1 MPKITLPDN
10 SVRKFDKPIS
20 VNELA
25 EEIGAGLAKATVA
38 GKIDGIR
45 VDASELILEDSKVE
59 ILTADSEEGLEVVR
73 HSCAHL
79 LAHALK
85 QIYPD
90 IKLAIGP
97 TISDGFYYDVL
108 LDHKINEKDLEK
120 IEAYKEKNEI
130 EEKIINGL
138 YDDLNTPKVIAELN
152 MLTNGINNA
161 DVKTKQKI
169 KFNLLEIGKIFG
181 ILQENP
187 DTWLGY
193 GQSKNIN
200 QDTIERLIKDRNEAR
215 RNKNFDMADEIRK
228 KLKEEGVEIEDTS
241 EGTIWRS
248 I

>member
-25 EEIGAGLAKATVA
+25 EDIGAGLAKATVA

-120 IEAYKEKNEI
+120 IEKRMKKLA
-130 EEKIINGL
+130 EENYEVVREVVTKAKA
-138 YDDLNTPKVIAELN
+138 T
-152 MLTNGINNA
+152 
-161 DVKTKQKI
+161 KT
-169 KFNLLEIGKIFG
+169 F
-181 ILQENP
+181 
-187 DTWLGY
+187 
-193 GQSKNIN
+193 
-200 QDTIERLIKDRNEAR
+200 KDR
-215 RNKNFDMADEIRK
+215 
-228 KLKEEGVEIEDTS
+228 KEDLSLIH
-241 EGTIWRS
+241 I
-248 I
+248 

>member
-108 LDHKINEKDLEK
+108 LDHKINEK
-120 IEAYKEKNEI
+120 I
-130 EEKIINGL
+130 
-138 YDDLNTPKVIAELN
+138 
-152 MLTNGINNA
+152 
-161 DVKTKQKI
+161 
-169 KFNLLEIGKIFG
+169 
-181 ILQENP
+181 
-187 DTWLGY
+187 
-193 GQSKNIN
+193 
-200 QDTIERLIKDRNEAR
+200 
-215 RNKNFDMADEIRK
+215 
-228 KLKEEGVEIEDTS
+228 
-241 EGTIWRS
+241 
-248 I
+248 